1 MSICRVDVPSGK
13 LLAQLTAFKPSFFF
27 IWFSHLWSYGKK
39 LDALLGRGFK
49 PSKFKS
55 VISVAISRLSVF
67 KNQREARRNVARS
80 DVVQLL
86 QQGHHDRALLRVEQV
101 VKEQNMLYVFGI
113 LEGYCNLL
121 IERVHLI
128 EQEKDCPG
136 ELKEAISGL
145 LFASSRCGDFPELQ
159 EIRAIFVSRYG
170 KEFAARAIEL
180 RNNCGVNTMIIQKL
194 STRQPDLQS
203 RRDLLNEIAAEN
215 GIALRLHETSVSAAD
230 ENLDGSKNHSQS
242 KLDTLGKATNHSSLG
257 DDEDF
262 SDSPKA
268 RKKYKDVAD
277 AAQAAFESAAH
288 AAAAARAA
296 MELSRSDFHDPDD
309 HNSLDSQR
317 KRVFDTHEPSGSKGK
332 EPHQGSQAEESNQ
345 GTMTSEIKISS
356 PSSKESSE
364 GNLDM
369 RTMSLDEVD
378 PIKLLEKEVVIHY
391 SDDDIHDFYDPSFD
405 MNTREF
411 KGKDDEHS
419 ENTGPMFQNSSDNQ
433 VPTTLHAG
441 LKHETG
447 PENPSE
453 NAIRSSETKG
463 NDTSL

>member
-1 MSICRVDVPSGK
+1 M
-13 LLAQLTAFKPSFFF
+13 
-27 IWFSHLWSYGKK
+27 GKK

-55 VISVAISRLSVF
+55 IISVAISRLSIF
-67 KNQREARRNVARS
+67 KNQREARCNLARS
-80 DVVQLL
+80 DVVHLL
-86 QQGHHDRALLRVEQV
+86 QLGHHDRALLRVEQV

-128 EQEKDCPG
+128 EQEKDCPD

-159 EIRAIFVSRYG
+159 EIRAIFMSRYG

-180 RNNCGVNTMIIQKL
+180 RNNCGVNTTIIQKL

-203 RRDLLNEIAAEN
+203 RWNLLNEIAAEN
-215 GIALRLHETSVSAAD
+215 GIALQLHGTSVSATD
-230 ENLDGSKNHSQS
+230 EILDGGKNHRQP
-242 KLDTLGKATNHSSLG
+242 KLDTSGKATNHASLG
-257 DDEDF
+257 DDNDF

-296 MELSRSDFHDPDD
+296 VELSRSDFHDPDD
-309 HNSLDSQR
+309 HNSADSQG
-317 KRVFDTHEPSGSKGK
+317 KRVFDIHEPSSKGK
-332 EPHQGSQAEESNQ
+332 ETHQGSQAEESNQ
-345 GTMTSEIKISS
+345 GTKTSEIKISS

-378 PIKLLEKEVVIHY
+378 PIKLLEKDVIIHE
-391 SDDDIHDFYDPSFD
+391 SDEDNHDFYDPSFD
-405 MNTREF
+405 MNTREL
-411 KGKDDEHS
+411 KGKDNENS
-419 ENTGPMFQNSSDNQ
+419 ENTGLMSQNSFNNH
-433 VPTTLHAG
+433 VPTTLHAD
-441 LKHETG
+441 LKLETG
-447 PENPSE
+447 PENSSE
-453 NAIRSSETKG
+453 HVIRSTRTKG
-463 NDTSL
+463 SLPFTIINKGPFSVRTKQLSGYRGASVY

>member
-1 MSICRVDVPSGK
+1 M
-13 LLAQLTAFKPSFFF
+13 
-27 IWFSHLWSYGKK
+27 GKK

-67 KNQREARRNVARS
+67 KNQRQARCNLARS

-86 QQGHHDRALLRVEQV
+86 QLGHHDRALLRVEQV
-101 VKEQNMLYVFGI
+101 VKEQNMLDVFGI

-121 IERVHLI
+121 IERVRLI
-128 EQEKDCPG
+128 EQERDCPD
-136 ELKEAISGL
+136 ELKEAMSGL

-203 RRDLLNEIAAEN
+203 RRNALNEIAAEN
-215 GIALRLHETSVSAAD
+215 GIALQLHKTSVSATD
-230 ENLDGSKNHSQS
+230 ENLDGAKNHSQL
-242 KLDTLGKATNHSSLG
+242 KLDTLGKATNHAGLG
-257 DDEDF
+257 DDYGI
-262 SDSPKA
+262 SYSPKA

-277 AAQAAFESAAH
+277 AAQAAFKSAAH

-296 MELSRSDFHDPDD
+296 VELSRSDFHDPED
-309 HNSLDSQR
+309 HNSPDHQR
-317 KRVFDTHEPSGSKGK
+317 KRVFDIHEPSSKGK
-332 EPHQGSQAEESNQ
+332 ETHQGSQAEELNQ
-345 GTMTSEIKISS
+345 STKTPGINISS
-356 PSSKESSE
+356 PSSNESSE
-364 GNLDM
+364 GNLGI

-378 PIKLLEKEVVIHY
+378 PIKLLEKEVVIHE
-391 SDDDIHDFYDPSFD
+391 SDDDNHDFYGSSFD
-405 MNTREF
+405 TNTRKL
-411 KGKDDEHS
+411 KGKDNEHS
-419 ENTGPMFQNSSDNQ
+419 ENTGLMFQNSSDKQ
-433 VPTTLHAG
+433 VPTTASLRAG
-441 LKHETG
+441 LKLETG

-453 NAIRSSETKG
+453 HASRSTGTKG
-463 NDTSL
+463 KRPFTTNKWSFSVY